1 VKVKESQSKK
11 SGDGMAR
18 LSDLIEDFI
27 KSLIEEA
34 EEEYV
39 EIKRNE
45 LANIFNCAPSQ
56 INYVLETRFNLSN
69 GYIIESR
76 RGGGGYIKIIKRPV
90 SKDWMSKLISD
101 IGDNITENKSRLYI
115 DTLLEHNLIT
125 EREAALMK
133 SVLNEKIL
141 PVSQYEKPILRAIL
155 LKVMLA
161 ELSNNL
167 AKGE

>member
-1 VKVKESQSKK
+1 MKVKESQSKR

-27 KSLIEEA
+27 KSLIDEA
-34 EEEYV
+34 DKEYI
-39 EIKRNE
+39 EIQRNE

-76 RGGGGYIKIIKRPV
+76 RGGGGYIKIIKKPV
-90 SKDWMSKLISD
+90 SKDWASQLID
-101 IGDNITENKSRLYI
+101 NIGDNITESRSRLYI
-115 DTLLEHNLIT
+115 DTLFEHNLIT
-125 EREAALMK
+125 EREAAMMRA
-133 SVLNEKIL
+133 VLNEKIL
-141 PVSQYEKPILRAIL
+141 PVAQYEKPILRAIL

-161 ELSNNL
+161 ELSNH
-167 AKGE
+167 